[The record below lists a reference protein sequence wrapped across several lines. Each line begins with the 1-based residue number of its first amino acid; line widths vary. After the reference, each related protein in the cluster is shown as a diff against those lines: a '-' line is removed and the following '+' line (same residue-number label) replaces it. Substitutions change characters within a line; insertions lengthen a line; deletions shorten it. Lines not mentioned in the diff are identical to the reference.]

1 VINLIPMAG
10 RGSRFGAEGYAVP
23 KPFIPVL
30 NEPMFMSAIHALP
43 RADRYILICQE
54 RFAHR
59 YSFGDMLDKVLPG
72 CTLRTVDHLTEGQ
85 ASTCLLAEDLLDPH
99 VPLTISACD
108 YLLVF
113 DEEKFQALMEDT
125 SVDVLIWTFQI
136 GPMPVSNF
144 NAYAYCRTE
153 GGRVVEVVEKAT
165 ISDQP
170 RQDPA
175 VVGTF
180 TYRRSEDFVR
190 GARKMIEKGI
200 RVNNEFHVAT
210 SINQLIAE
218 GKKIVAFEVEKF
230 VCLGDPFDLQMF
242 QAWEDFFYH
251 EPNHP
256 YNGIG

>member
-30 NEPMFMSAIHALP
+30 DKPMFMSAVHALP
-43 RADRYILICQE
+43 RADSYILICQE
-54 RFAHR
+54 RFAQR
-59 YSFGDMLDKVLPG
+59 YSFAQMLDQVLPG
-72 CTLRTVDHLTEGQ
+72 CTLLTVDHVTEGQ
-85 ASTCLLAEDLLDPH
+85 ACTCLLAEDLLTPD

-108 YLLVF
+108 YLLVY
-113 DEEKFQALMEDT
+113 DNERFQALMDDS
-125 SVDVLIWTFQI
+125 SVDVLLWTFRI
-136 GPMPVSNF
+136 GSMPVSNF

-153 GGRVVEVVEKAT
+153 NGRVVEVVEKAT
-165 ISDQP
+165 ISDEP
-170 RQDPA
+170 RHDPA

-180 TYRRSEDFVR
+180 TYRQSQDFIR
-190 GARKMIEKGI
+190 GARRMIEKGL

-218 GKKIVAFEVEKF
+218 GKNVVAFDVDKF
-230 VCLGDPFDLQMF
+230 VCLGDPFDLLMF